1 MDTFSDMMKGVT
13 SFKEAQKR
21 WEERLQ
27 NEPRAWKAER
37 KQYFELLE
45 EERFE
50 EFALL
55 ISEDP
60 ILFPAFFI
68 YFWGRGLR
76 WKIGAFKEEITI
88 VSRDTGEVLSHTES
102 PAFKMRQF
110 WRDIIRGEIA
120 LPWADTNLY
129 DAMVLDAYGEVDK
142 IDKISEVEK
151 NVLLNIS
158 LQEIGIESPAEAD
171 FGNFAVG
178 RYEVTQI
185 LWAEFAK
192 DFEHTSKKRK
202 YPSQFKGL
210 TRPVEQVNWYDA
222 VAFCNALSRA
232 RGLKPCYTFKAEGY
246 DQGYHWD
253 KKANGYRLPT
263 ADEWEYA
270 ARGGE
275 NFTYAGSDDPDS
287 VAWYDENSDEETHPV
302 GQLRMNDYQTFDM
315 SGNVRE
321 WVWDAAFVEDDD
333 GERVLRGGSWGNL
346 AMDIRVSIRD
356 WDFASVRSNDL
367 NGFRL
372 VRNL

>member
-1 MDTFSDMMKGVT
+1 MSHYSDMTEGVK

-27 NEPRAWKAER
+27 TEPRAWKAELE
-37 KQYFELLE
+37 QYFELLE
-45 EERFE
+45 QERFE
-50 EFALL
+50 EFAVL

-60 ILFPAFFI
+60 ILLSSFFR
-68 YFWGRGLR
+68 YFWKRGLR
-76 WKIGAFKEEITI
+76 WKRPIEIKIGRI
-88 VSRDTGEVLSHTES
+88 DTGEVFSHDRS

-110 WRDIIRGEIA
+110 WRDIIRGEIE

-192 DFEHTSKKRK
+192 DFAHTSKMRK
-202 YPSQFKGL
+202 YPSYFKGL
-210 TRPVEQVNWYDA
+210 TRPVEEVDWYDA

-253 KKANGYRLPT
+253 KGANGYRLPT
-263 ADEWEYA
+263 SDEWEYA

-302 GQLRMNDYQTFDM
+302 GQLRMNGYQTFDM
-315 SGNVRE
+315 SGNVWE
-321 WVWDAAFVEDDD
+321 WCWALPKSAY
-333 GERVLRGGSWGNL
+333 RAYHGGSWSSY
-346 AMDIRVSIRD
+346 ARSTCVSNRL
-356 WDFASVRSNDL
+356 RSNASYREFYL
-367 NGFRL
+367 GFRM
-372 VRNL
+372 VRNLQ

>member
-1 MDTFSDMMKGVT
+1 MSTFSDMMKGVD
-13 SFKEAQKR
+13 SFREAQKR
-21 WEERLQ
+21 WEEDLA
-27 NEPRAWKAER
+27 NEPTAWKAQR
-37 KQYFELLE
+37 DQYLELLE
-45 EERFE
+45 EGVFE
-50 EFALL
+50 DFAVML
-55 ISEDP
+55 SDDP
-60 ILFPAFFI
+60 IFLSSFFR
-68 YFWGRGLR
+68 YFWKRGLR
-76 WKIGAFKEEITI
+76 WKSPIEIKI
-88 VSRDTGEVLSHTES
+88 SRRETGEVLSHERV
-102 PAFKMRQF
+102 PAFNMGQF
-110 WRDIIRGEIA
+110 WRDIIRGEIV

-129 DAMVLDAYGEVDK
+129 DAMVLDAYGDVEK
-142 IDKISEVEK
+142 IDKITEVEK

-158 LQEIGIESPAEAD
+158 FQEIALEAPAGAD

-192 DFEHTSKKRK
+192 DFEHTSKTRK
-202 YPSQFKGL
+202 YPSHFKGL

-253 KKANGYRLPT
+253 RKANGYRLPT

-275 NFTYAGSDDPDS
+275 NFTYSGADIAHT
-287 VAWYDENSDEETHPV
+287 VAWYAENSDGETHPV

-315 SGNVRE
+315 SGNVWE
-321 WVWDAAFVEDDD
+321 WVFDSWKRESPN
-333 GERVLRGGSWGNL
+333 RVSQGGSWYNFARATSVKRYDG
-346 AMDIRVSIRD
+346 VS
-356 WDFASVRSNDL
+356 FNASNRSRNF
-367 NGFRL
+367 GFRL